1 MSRVAEP
8 GPLDDVSLLE
18 RLHNCPE
25 LFERIR
31 SLRGNELAIQKQL
44 RTEFADDLVRA
55 GLLLHD
61 LRRRGCAKFSRA
73 VRMWFDRTGL
83 EQATSESVAQ
93 HKSKRFTGAADVV
106 DLCSGI
112 GADSIALASHS
123 RVVAID
129 ARPASEVMAR
139 WNAEAYGVAEQIRG
153 EVGPAEDVDL
163 GDRPFHI
170 DPDRRPGGQRS
181 LKIEDHQPGLEFLQQ
196 LTTHPAGGAIKLS
209 PASNFGGKFPGCEI
223 ELVSLDGECKEAI
236 VWCGPLKTATDW
248 RATVLPAGDSLTGDP
263 WSAVSQQSPL
273 QRYLF
278 DPDPAVVRAGL
289 VDVLCE
295 SAGLARLDRE
305 EEYLTA
311 SEPVSSPFGQTFEV
325 VAELPNNE
333 REIRNW
339 FRQANCGQ
347 VEIKCRRVP
356 VVPEKVR
363 KHLPLE
369 GTQALV
375 LIYARIAGRTHAVV
389 CRRLG
394 SQPATS
400 RV

>member
-1 MSRVAEP
+1 MSNSAEP

-18 RLHNCPE
+18 RLHACPE

-61 LRRRGCAKFSRA
+61 LRRRAAMKFSRA
-73 VRMWFDRTGL
+73 DQMWFDRTGL
-83 EQATSESVAQ
+83 EQSTSEAVAR
-93 HKSKRFTGAADVV
+93 HKARRFENSPAVV
-106 DLCSGI
+106 DMCSGI
-112 GADSIALASHS
+112 GADSIALAASS
-123 RVVAID
+123 EVVAVD
-129 ARPASEVMAR
+129 ARPAAGVMAR
-139 WNAEAYGVAEQIRG
+139 WNAEAYGVSARLRCESGR
-153 EVGPAEDVDL
+153 AEDSDLVD
-163 GDRPFHI
+163 RAFHV
-170 DPDRRPGGQRS
+170 DPDRRAGGPRS

-248 RATVLPAGDSLTGDP
+248 RATVLPAGETLSGDP
-263 WSAVSQQSPL
+263 WSAVSQQSGL

-278 DPDPAVVRAGL
+278 DPDPSVVRAGL

-295 SAGLARLDRE
+295 TTGLARLDRE
-305 EEYLTA
+305 EEYLTG
-311 SEPVSSPFGQTFEV
+311 SEQVSSPFVQTFEV
-325 VAELPNNE
+325 VAELSNNE

-339 FRQANCGQ
+339 FRQADCGQ
-347 VEIKCRRVP
+347 VEIKCRRIP

-369 GTQALV
+369 GKSALV
-375 LIYARIAGRTHAVV
+375 LVYARIAGRAHAVV
-389 CRRLG
+389 CRR
-394 SQPATS
+394 
-400 RV
+400 VV

>member
-1 MSRVAEP
+1 MSNVAEP

-18 RLHNCPE
+18 RLHACPE

-31 SLRGNELAIQKQL
+31 SLHGNELAIQKQL

-61 LRRRGCAKFSRA
+61 LRRRAAAKFSRA
-73 VRMWFDRTGL
+73 DQMWFDRTGL
-83 EQATSESVAQ
+83 EQSTSETVAR
-93 HKSKRFTGAADVV
+93 HKARRFEHSTDVV

-112 GADSIALASHS
+112 GADSIALAARS
-123 RVVAID
+123 RVVAVD
-129 ARPASEVMAR
+129 ARPAAGVMAR
-139 WNAEAYGVAEQIRG
+139 WNAQAYGVAENLRCEIGR
-153 EVGPAEDVDL
+153 AENADL
-163 GDRPFHI
+163 GDRSFHV
-170 DPDRRPGGQRS
+170 DPDRRAGGPRS

-248 RATVLPAGDSLTGDP
+248 RATVLPSGETLTGDP

-273 QRYLF
+273 QKYLF
-278 DPDPAVVRAGL
+278 DLDPSVVRAGL

-295 SAGLARLDRE
+295 SRGLARLDRE
-305 EEYLTA
+305 EEYLTGN
-311 SEPVSSPFGQTFEV
+311 EPVLSPFVQTFEV

-333 REIRNW
+333 REVRNW
-339 FRQANCGQ
+339 FRQADCGQ
-347 VEIKCRRVP
+347 VEIKCRRIP

-363 KHLPLE
+363 KHLPLA
-369 GTQALV
+369 GTAALV
-375 LIYARIAGRTHAVV
+375 LIYARIAGKAHAVI
-389 CRRLG
+389 CRRADR
-394 SQPATS
+394 P
-400 RV
+400 